1 MRNDGRQDAQF
12 DARTEEV
19 EVRVPQQRE
28 GLLAR
33 DDRDHDASLGELF
46 RRLTSDTT
54 ELLRSELELAKAEAR
69 ETGTRLAK
77 DVSRI
82 GIAAALAFVGTLALS
97 AFLVIG
103 LGNVLGGRFW
113 LSSLLV
119 GVIFAGSGYM
129 MLQGA
134 LRDIKEHGV
143 TPEKTIASLRE
154 NAQWAKEEAREVKKE
169 LTGPPSPYHTGQGSS
184 AGSSTDAPRP

>member
-1 MRNDGRQDAQF
+1 MRNDGRQDARQ

-28 GLLAR
+28 GLLTR

-54 ELLRSELELAKAEAR
+54 ELLRAEVELAKAEAR
-69 ETGTRLAK
+69 ETGSRLAK
-77 DVSRI
+77 DVARI
-82 GIAAALAFVGTLALS
+82 GMAAALAFVGTLALS
-97 AFLVIG
+97 AFLVIV
-103 LGNVLGGRFW
+103 LGNALGGRYW

-119 GVIFAGSGYM
+119 GVIAAGVGYVL
-129 MLQGA
+129 LQSA
-134 LRDIKEHGV
+134 LRDIKERGV

-154 NAQWAKEEAREVKKE
+154 NAQWAKEEAREVKRE
-169 LTGPPSPYHTGQGSS
+169 LTGPPSPYHTGTGSS
-184 AGSSTDAPRP
+184 AGNTDAPRP